1 MKKLFLASAALVA
14 IAAGSPTFA
23 ADLPARMPAY
33 KAPIAAPVAFSWTG
47 CYLGAHI
54 GGGFGE
60 KRWSSGG
67 VEFANHNTD
76 GFIGGGQLGCNYQT
90 GQFVFGVE
98 GDASW
103 ADLTGS
109 SIDTLNPTVT
119 TRSKVDFL
127 ATATGRAGIA
137 YDRALFYVKGGAA
150 WAHDK
155 FSTDSLGGTF
165 SADQTRWGWTVGAGI
180 EYAFAPNWSAKV
192 ENNFMDFDK
201 KTVNGIFAIPV
212 DIDQNIHAVKV
223 GINYKFF

>member
-1 MKKLFLASAALVA
+1 MKTLILASGALIA
-14 IAAGSPTFA
+14 IAAASPASA

-33 KAPIAAPVAFSWTG
+33 KAPIAPVAFSWTG
-47 CYLGAHI
+47 CYIGAHI

-60 KRWSSGG
+60 KRWSNAG

-76 GFIGGGQLGCNYQT
+76 GFLGGGQIGCNYQT

-109 SIDTLNPTVT
+109 SNDVFDAGT
-119 TRSKVDFL
+119 TEHSKVDFL
-127 ATATGRAGIA
+127 GTLTGRAGIA
-137 YDRALFYVKGGAA
+137 YDRALFYVKGGGA

-155 FSTDSLGGTF
+155 FRAEDAFTTIT
-165 SADQTRWGWTVGAGI
+165 ADQTRWGWTVGAGI

-192 ENNFMDFDK
+192 EYDFMDFGK
-201 KTVNGIFAIPV
+201 KSVTFDFGGVA
-212 DIDQNIHAVKV
+212 DIDQQVHAVKV
-223 GINYKFF
+223 GVNYKFF